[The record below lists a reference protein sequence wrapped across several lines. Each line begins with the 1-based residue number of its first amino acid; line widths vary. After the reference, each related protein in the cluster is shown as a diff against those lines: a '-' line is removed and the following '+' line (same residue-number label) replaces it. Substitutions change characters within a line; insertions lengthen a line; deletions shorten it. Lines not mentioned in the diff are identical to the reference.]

1 MSGRDYSKQVE
12 KRQKIKKTTLVV
24 GLDIGKEF
32 NAMGLMNKEGEV
44 IGRYPKIYN
53 SRRGFEYFKKEVE
66 DTKRRNGLKRVIIG
80 MEPTGHY
87 WRKIAFYAKEEG
99 YETKFIRTTATKH
112 QRELDESSSAKTD
125 MKDALTIANITR
137 EGKYIDTVIEDGMMR
152 ELRTLGKLREKIMV
166 GNTASRHRL
175 GAVLD
180 DYFPEIK
187 RTFWSIKAKS
197 LMAILERCPYPKDVL
212 KMEEKEIEE
221 IIGKSSRRKKEA
233 KEKAKEIY
241 KAAKESIG
249 LKNIGEGDRYRL
261 KVNLE
266 GIKQTEKEIKEVEKQ
281 MEKILKK
288 IPSAEIIQ
296 SIPGIGMITTAVFLG
311 ELGDP
316 KYFKGAKQIIKY
328 AGYDPQENDSG
339 KSVGRKTISKKGRW
353 LLRKCLYFMG
363 LGVVNNNTFFKEYY
377 DRKLTTKNRFGQ
389 DLRKKEALCAV
400 VIKLIKVIFALLRD
414 KKQFTEERPVFARA

>member
-281 MEKILKK
+281 MEKILQK